1 MNASR
6 GRRSRRGATAP
17 RRLSRGLLA
26 LWALSLSTLSLGT
39 LSLAGCAGPA
49 ESSPPAEPVE
59 ALIADEGQGGAPAP
73 PPTDFVDFPPAP
85 DLLPRDFVME
95 EEGGALKG
103 YLTRFYRVRSQSG
116 NQLIGILNN
125 WKSDKARIV
134 DVPQHNMLV
143 ITETRENMPV
153 LQRVL
158 EQVDVVPPQVE
169 IEAKVVEILENAGF
183 EYGFEL
189 LVDRAPAGN
198 TALRGYGATFNS
210 NSFLQSLSNQAAPF
224 QGSNLNFASVGKVV
238 EDLGDLE
245 LVLRAL
251 ETEGYAEIVSAPRI
265 VCRSGQRALLRTAL
279 KLPIQDFILQS
290 TNNPRITTRYEDVG
304 VTLEVSPT
312 VVGRDAITVEVKP
325 AVSNV
330 VRFEFN
336 PSAGGI
342 PIPVI
347 ATRNAATQV
356 DIRNGEILVIGGL
369 LDRQARQ
376 DRRGVPILMHIPF
389 IGKLFTS
396 IDDEQQKTNV
406 VIVLR
411 IRILTS
417 AEKARNRDAI
427 PLTREEQAREAE
439 RDEDEGR

>member
-1 MNASR
+1 MSRQR
-6 GRRSRRGATAP
+6 GRRAT
-17 RRLSRGLLA
+17 LGCLA
-26 LWALSLSTLSLGT
+26 LGT
-39 LSLAGCAGPA
+39 LPLVACAGGA
-49 ESSPPAEPVE
+49 EAPPAPVD
-59 ALIADEGQGGAPAP
+59 AVISDEGQGGAPTPEP

-95 EEGGALKG
+95 EQSGPLKG

-116 NQLIGILNN
+116 AQLIGILTN
-125 WKSDKARIV
+125 WKSEKARIV

-169 IEAKVVEILENAGF
+169 IEAKVVEILESAGY

-198 TALRGYGATFNS
+198 TALRGYNASFNS
-210 NSFLQSLSNQAAPF
+210 NSFIQSLTQGATPF
-224 QGSNLNFASVGKVV
+224 QGSSMNFAAVGKVV
-238 EDLGDLE
+238 QDLGDLE

-265 VCRSGQRALLRTAL
+265 VCRSGQRALLRTAT

-330 VRFEFN
+330 VRFESN
-336 PSAGGI
+336 SSTGGI

-376 DRRGVPILMHIPF
+376 DRRGIPILMHIPF

-396 IDDEQQKTNV
+396 IDDGQQKTNV

-427 PLTREEQAREAE
+427 PMTREEQAAEAE
-439 RDEDEGR
+439 RQDDDGERR